1 MLDFLKNNPGV
12 KSVKCILDAA
22 DGKVV
27 GRTRF
32 QKISYLLHASGFDN
46 VFDFEYKHYGPF
58 SRDLVQ
64 SIGFAKLANEVK
76 EEAKETSWGGSFSIY
91 TSDVSEQ
98 VIDANRQAL
107 ISISNSVT
115 SVVLELA
122 ATAAFLA
129 KEGFVDPWGETA
141 NRKPKK
147 ATSDRLTAAK
157 DFYNKIQEIETPT
170 RLPVIP

>member
-1 MLDFLKNNPGV
+1 MLDFLKDNPGV

-32 QKISYLLHASGFDN
+32 QKISYLLHASGFDD

-64 SIGFAKLANEVK
+64 SIGFAKLADEVK

-91 TSDVSEQ
+91 TSDVSGKA
-98 VIDANRQAL
+98 IDAERKKL
-107 ISISNSVT
+107 ISISNAVT

-129 KEGFVDPWGETA
+129 KEGFSDPWQETA

-147 ATSDRLTAAK
+147 ATSERLVAAK
-157 DFYNKIQEIETPT
+157 EFYNKIQAIETPT
-170 RLPVIP
+170 KLPAIA